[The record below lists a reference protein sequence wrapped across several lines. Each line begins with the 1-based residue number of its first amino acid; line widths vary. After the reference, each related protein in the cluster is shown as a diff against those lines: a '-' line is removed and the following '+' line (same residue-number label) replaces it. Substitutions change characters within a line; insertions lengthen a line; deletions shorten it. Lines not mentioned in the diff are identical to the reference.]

1 MIFIF
6 VLEVLAE
13 EYHVKNK
20 DELLC
25 IPAIKYLDNLTGSF
39 RFLIVAYSAYADCLQ
54 SLKTGISFM
63 VPGAFIVVDI

>member
-6 VLEVLAE
+6 ALEVLAE

-20 DELLC
+20 EELVG

-39 RFLIVAYSAYADCLQ
+39 RFFMVAYSAYADCLQ
-54 SLKTGISFM
+54 SLKNGISFIM
-63 VPGAFIVVDI
+63 PGDFITVDI